1 MVARLKDR
9 DVYKRQD
16 LHQLKARVDEAGQN
30 GHDVLK
36 DMIAKVDEQIA
47 LAKQRLE
54 TSAPHP
60 R

>member
-1 MVARLKDR
+1 LLRS
-9 DVYKRQD
+9 D

>member
-1 MVARLKDR
+1 LLRS
-9 DVYKRQD
+9 D
-16 LHQLKARVDEAGQN
+16 LHQLKARVDEAEKN

-47 LAKQRLE
+47 LAKQRLK
-54 TSAPHP
+54 TPAGLS